1 MTTSKNKTDAEAGG
15 LVAEL
20 ARLLGPRR
28 SASVRRVM
36 RLTGLPPEAVLDLAF
51 ELVDIAAQK
60 IALPPIR
67 RKAVGLGAARWRH
80 VSPEERSEELRRVAQ
95 ARWAK
100 HQRKKEAGKGGGED

>member
-1 MTTSKNKTDAEAGG
+1 MASKNQTEPTEGG
-15 LVAEL
+15 VLSTEL
-20 ARLLGPRR
+20 TQMLGARR
-28 SASVRRVM
+28 SASLRRVM

-51 ELVDIAAQK
+51 ELVDIAARK

-80 VSPEERSEELRRVAQ
+80 VSPAERSEELRRVVQ

-100 HQRKKEAGKGGGED
+100 ERRKAEAGED

>member
-1 MTTSKNKTDAEAGG
+1 MRIAPSKNKAEATEGG
-15 LVAEL
+15 VLSPELVQV
-20 ARLLGPRR
+20 LGARR
-28 SASVRRVM
+28 SASLRRVM

-51 ELVDIAAQK
+51 ELVDIAARK

-80 VSPEERSEELRRVAQ
+80 VSPEERSEELRRVVQ

-100 HQRKKEAGKGGGED
+100 RREKKAESDKD

>member
-1 MTTSKNKTDAEAGG
+1 MRMPSKKSTEPMEGG
-15 LVAEL
+15 VLSAEL
-20 ARLLGPRR
+20 TQMLGARRT
-28 SASVRRVM
+28 ASLRRVI

-51 ELVDIAAQK
+51 ELVDIAARK

-100 HQRKKEAGKGGGED
+100 QRGRTESEKE

>member
-1 MTTSKNKTDAEAGG
+1 MRMTSKNRTDSPEGG
-15 LVAEL
+15 ILAAEL
-20 ARLLGPRR
+20 AQMLGARR
-28 SASVRRVM
+28 AASLRRVM
-36 RLTGLPPEAVLDLAF
+36 RLPGLPPEAVLDLAF

-100 HQRKKEAGKGGGED
+100 HRRKGEAREE

>member
-1 MTTSKNKTDAEAGG
+1 MASKNDADPAEGAP
-15 LVAEL
+15 LTAEL
-20 ARLLGPRR
+20 AQMLGSRR
-28 SASVRRVM
+28 SASLRRVM
-36 RLTGLPPEAVLDLAF
+36 RLTGLPLEAVLDLAF
-51 ELVDIAAQK
+51 ELVDIAARK

-100 HQRKKEAGKGGGED
+100 HRRKGEPKT

>member
-1 MTTSKNKTDAEAGG
+1 MTSKNKTEPTKGG
-15 LVAEL
+15 VLPVEL
-20 ARLLGPRR
+20 TQMLGARR
-28 SASVRRVM
+28 SASLRRVM

-100 HQRKKEAGKGGGED
+100 HRRKGEAREE

>member
-1 MTTSKNKTDAEAGG
+1 MTSKKKAEPTEGEV
-15 LVAEL
+15 LPTEL
-20 ARLLGPRR
+20 TQMLGSRR
-28 SASVRRVM
+28 SASLRRVM

-51 ELVDIAAQK
+51 ELVDIAAKK

-80 VSPEERSEELRRVAQ
+80 VSPEERSEELRRVVQ

-100 HQRKKEAGKGGGED
+100 KRGKAETEKE